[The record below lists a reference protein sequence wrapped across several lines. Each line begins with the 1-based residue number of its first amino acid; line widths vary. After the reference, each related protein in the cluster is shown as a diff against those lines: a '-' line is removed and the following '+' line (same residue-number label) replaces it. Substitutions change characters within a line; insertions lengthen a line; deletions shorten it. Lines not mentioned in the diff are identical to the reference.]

1 MHGNAE
7 ADLPAKQGSQFTV
20 NLPFLLFLKSDFFF
34 LILLRADGPWALL
47 TETG

>member
-7 ADLPAKQGSQFTV
+7 ADLPAKQGFQFTV
-20 NLPFLLFLKSDFFF
+20 NILFLILLNLIFF
-34 LILLRADGPWALL
+34 LILLKAYGPWALL